1 MQCKLIYY
9 YQSVTPDPC
18 FFPVG
23 ILCVLCVK
31 VCLGRVVYAFLVGNR
46 GVTLFLGV
54 FGKDPCYF
62 RQGFCVFYYFYKFSH
77 LVILVVILVHGIIE
91 ICIWLALYGSFLSL
105 PISFKKKGYVSA
117 MSYGLF
123 TTICLLKYTLLC
135 ASTSTFV
142 LLGSMFWSE
151 MYLYGVLSTKALSAI
166 FPLI

>member
-1 MQCKLIYY
+1 MSLEK
-9 YQSVTPDPC
+9 TPVISGRDFVC
-18 FFPVG
+18 F
-23 ILCVLCVK
+23 IIC
-31 VCLGRVVYAFLVGNR
+31 
-46 GVTLFLGV
+46 
-54 FGKDPCYF
+54 
-62 RQGFCVFYYFYKFSH
+62 YKFSH
-77 LVILVVILVHGIIE
+77 LVTLVVILVHGIMD